1 MSQPENNNSGPGKNL
16 DNLFRDAIG
25 RQEFKPSPGVW
36 KNLSWKLLI
45 RELAHFNFTNVPR
58 LALVT
63 ASGGLIV
70 VASLTFWALYDGS
83 EPPRLNSSATALP
96 AAEAPAPQTT
106 PAVPQ
111 QNAAE
116 IKATVTQNSSISG
129 NSASSSHL
137 VPVKSAVAEVPAH
150 RQPALIASNTHI
162 NSKTAVSEPTAASEA
177 GSSSLNSSERMP
189 SGSIGSIEALAFSNF
204 DILPADDTMSIVR
217 AGEVYKYVR
226 EPAPVPSFFS
236 ADLGIAP
243 EMALYNNAGSSRQ
256 EFNYW
261 ANAGIAYHYSRFSIR
276 TGIGYGVTYDEG
288 VYKVEYRSNDSVS
301 FFREVVGY
309 YPDPKNPSNIIYIT
323 RNHVIYDSVT
333 HIADDR
339 TRNRYS
345 YLQVPLLIGY
355 NVLETPRFNL
365 GFEAGPAVAFLIG
378 EKAAQP
384 VIDIPN
390 GRLVKLE
397 NSTPAR
403 VSTNWQL
410 WVKLSIGYQFTKNW
424 GFVINPYYKYYLTTP
439 AHSDETGSVNT
450 QAFGVD
456 VGIRYLF
463 GRKSNKK

>member
-58 LALVT
+58 LALVA

-83 EPPRLNSSATALP
+83 NPAPLNTPVTALP
-96 AAEAPAPQTT
+96 ADEIPALHTT
-106 PAVPQ
+106 QAAPQ
-111 QNAAE
+111 QNANE
-116 IKATVTQNSSISG
+116 GKATVTQNSSSSGISDKHVQ
-129 NSASSSHL
+129 AAPL
-137 VPVKSAVAEVPAH
+137 KPAVAAVASHP
-150 RQPALIASNTHI
+150 QPALIASNTRI
-162 NSKTAVSEPTAASEA
+162 ERKAVVSEPITSSEA
-177 GSSSLNSSERMP
+177 VSSSLNSSERIP
-189 SGSIGSIEALAFSNF
+189 AGNIGSIEALAFSNF

-236 ADLGIAP
+236 ADLGITP

-288 VYKVEYRSNDSVS
+288 VYRVEYRSNDSVS
-301 FFREVVGY
+301 FFREVIGY

-390 GRLVKLE
+390 GRLVKLD
-397 NSTPAR
+397 NNTPAR

-424 GFVINPYYKYYLTTP
+424 GLVINPYYKYYLTAP
-439 AHSDETGSVNT
+439 AHSAETGSVNT